1 MKKHLLYTEIRIS
14 FYRMSKLKY
23 FLSLSLFLSLTLGD
37 YEKIEAQNPKIDSLL
52 FYLKTANND
61 TSKVNALN
69 LLTLQYIRK
78 SDYLIADSL
87 AREALTLAEKL
98 HFKMGEANSQGYL
111 GTICFYQTNYA
122 KSLEHSLKALKID
135 EELNNK
141 KGISK
146 RLGGIANVYNFQGNY
161 PLALDYYFKAISI
174 AEELEDKS
182 GLEVYLCNA
191 GMAQLNLGNYSQALD
206 YYFKSLK
213 IIENS
218 TNKKEIGTRFSNI
231 AIVYN
236 EQGEYSKAL
245 EYDLKALKMAEDA
258 GDKIGIAS
266 VMGNIGTVY
275 TNKHDYAN
283 ALVYHSKAL
292 NLANKL
298 NDKLGIAR
306 HIGNL
311 ANIYER
317 DGKYVT
323 ALDYY
328 SKSLKISEDIG
339 DLKGVATSH
348 LNTSGLFISLHKY
361 KDAYESIYKAIA
373 IADSLGLMNVVHECY
388 DNLSSLYEKS
398 NIPLPDSIGS
408 RILNFEQMRLRS
420 LYYFKRS
427 IAIRDTLFSQKNK
440 KQLIQKEM
448 TYSFERKEAATK
460 AENSI
465 RQTLAEEKNNKQKSI
480 IQLILLGLLLTA
492 IFAGLIFRSL
502 KITRKQKQIIEIKN
516 NETEYQKKIIEEK
529 NKDITD
535 SIHYAKQ
542 IQNALLRE
550 ETRIG
555 KHLPEH
561 FILFL
566 PKDIV
571 SGDFY
576 WDFEKRDYWYVAAAD
591 CTGHGVPGAI
601 MSMLGISFLN
611 DIVTV
616 DELLSPAEILTQLRD
631 RIISELHQTGEEGSN
646 KDGMDISLIRLNLRT
661 HELQWAG
668 ANNALNYIDG
678 GTLQEIKADKQPIG
692 YHPQHLYLFRWLCR
706 SVWRTKRKKIDL
718 QKTG

>member
-1 MKKHLLYTEIRIS
+1 
-14 FYRMSKLKY
+14 
-23 FLSLSLFLSLTLGD
+23 
-37 YEKIEAQNPKIDSLL
+37 
-52 FYLKTANND
+52 
-61 TSKVNALN
+61 
-69 LLTLQYIRK
+69 
-78 SDYLIADSL
+78 
-87 AREALTLAEKL
+87 
-98 HFKMGEANSQGYL
+98 
-111 GTICFYQTNYA
+111 
-122 KSLEHSLKALKID
+122 
-135 EELNNK
+135 
-141 KGISK
+141 
-146 RLGGIANVYNFQGNY
+146 
-161 PLALDYYFKAISI
+161 
-174 AEELEDKS
+174 
-182 GLEVYLCNA
+182 
-191 GMAQLNLGNYSQALD
+191 
-206 YYFKSLK
+206 
-213 IIENS
+213 
-218 TNKKEIGTRFSNI
+218 
-231 AIVYN
+231 
-236 EQGEYSKAL
+236 
-245 EYDLKALKMAEDA
+245 
-258 GDKIGIAS
+258 
-266 VMGNIGTVY
+266 
-275 TNKHDYAN
+275 
-283 ALVYHSKAL
+283 
-292 NLANKL
+292 
-298 NDKLGIAR
+298 
-306 HIGNL
+306 
-311 ANIYER
+311 
-317 DGKYVT
+317 
-323 ALDYY
+323 
-328 SKSLKISEDIG
+328 
-339 DLKGVATSH
+339 
-348 LNTSGLFISLHKY
+348 
-361 KDAYESIYKAIA
+361 
-373 IADSLGLMNVVHECY
+373 
-388 DNLSSLYEKS
+388 
-398 NIPLPDSIGS
+398 
-408 RILNFEQMRLRS
+408 
-420 LYYFKRS
+420 
-427 IAIRDTLFSQKNK
+427 
-440 KQLIQKEM
+440 M

-692 YHPQHLYLFRWLCR
+692 YHPQQKPFTNH
-706 SVWRTKRKKIDL
+706 KIQL
-718 QKTG
+718 QKGDSIYIYSDGYADQFGGPKGKKLTYKKLDNFIIENYQLSMRNQKEFFKHRFNEWKGIEEQVDDVCLIGIRI